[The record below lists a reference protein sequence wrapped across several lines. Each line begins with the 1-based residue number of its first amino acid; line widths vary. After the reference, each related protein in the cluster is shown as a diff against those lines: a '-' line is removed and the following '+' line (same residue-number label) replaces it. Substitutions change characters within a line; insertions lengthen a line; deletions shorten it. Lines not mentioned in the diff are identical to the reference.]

1 VESDIFYEICDRE
14 GILVWQDFLFACG
27 NYPASTDFVEHIKI
41 EAEQQVKRVGYHAR
55 LALFC
60 PTLLLHLIFLT

>member
-1 VESDIFYEICDRE
+1 VLIASQIRVWGGGLVESDIFYEICDRE

-27 NYPASTDFVEHIKI
+27 DYPASPDFIGHIKV

-55 LALFC
+55 
-60 PTLLLHLIFLT
+60 